1 MARDHLPWRQQETL
15 AQILEKAARELF
27 LLQAS
32 DWPFVISRKQAP
44 DYGIKRFMLHVSR
57 FETLT
62 DIAEKLAIDADY
74 LDKLSEVEALEIRDA
89 EVHDVIFPH
98 IDLNWWNE

>member
-1 MARDHLPWRQQETL
+1 
-15 AQILEKAARELF
+15 
-27 LLQAS
+27 
-32 DWPFVISRKQAP
+32 
-44 DYGIKRFMLHVSR
+44 MLHVAR

-62 DIAEKLAIDADY
+62 DIAEKLATDADY
-74 LDKLSEVEALEIRDA
+74 LSKLSEVETLEIRDA